1 MNVAPA
7 AVNATCTKGLPKLE
21 PIPGTR
27 LKRLTEDFWAYSAR
41 LRCWILIPKGFV
53 YDEESTP
60 WKGENPIAGLLHDYL
75 CRYDSAPVVTKWQ
88 AGMVYLEFQRWEDS
102 QRERSW
108 YTKVHDCVWR
118 GLKAGFVSV
127 LPLPGF
133 FHVMSVGAT
142 VDEWLAA

>member
-7 AVNATCTKGLPKLE
+7 VVNATCTKGLPKLE

-75 CRYDSAPVVTKWQ
+75 CRYDSSPCVTKWQ
-88 AGMVYLEFQRWEDS
+88 AGMVYLEFQKWEDN
-102 QRERSW
+102 QVERKW
-108 YTKVHDCVWR
+108 YQKAHDFIWR
-118 GLKAGFVSV
+118 GLKSGFVSLTPV
-127 LPLPGF
+127 PKF
-133 FHVMSVGAT
+133 FHVYSVNAT
-142 VDEWLAA
+142 VGEIL